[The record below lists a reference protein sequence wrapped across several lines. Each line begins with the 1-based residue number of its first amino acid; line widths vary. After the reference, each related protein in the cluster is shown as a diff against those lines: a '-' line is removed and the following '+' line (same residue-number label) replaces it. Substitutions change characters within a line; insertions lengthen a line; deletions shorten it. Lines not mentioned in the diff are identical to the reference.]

1 MHLNS
6 TDGRLSM
13 RTKQRLMVLVT
24 IIALLL
30 MLFAA
35 ELGVRVRQHLK
46 YGTAATVED
55 YYTVDAKMGLRIPI
69 ANLSSGH
76 VSINSLGFRGPE
88 VPVAKPSGTVRLAFL
103 GASTTWCGEVSGNDY
118 VWPHLVASSLSHEFP
133 RVRFDYVNAAV
144 PGYTMSSM
152 LKSMER
158 RVATL
163 EPDVV
168 IIYEAS
174 NNLSG
179 ELREIAAKQGVIE
192 TAQWEP
198 FSWPSRYSL
207 LWLLTEKNLRVFSA
221 QRSARTNPKRLSV
234 DTTTLG
240 KEYRE
245 ELTQV
250 VRAAQRSAKIVALA
264 TFSIHPRV
272 EQAEERQMSAS
283 SSAFVYMPFV
293 TPRLVIESFE
303 RYNQIVREV
312 ARETGVLLIEGE
324 NDIPGDGLHFTDTVH
339 FSDAGSKAM
348 AERVT
353 RALTLSAELQDL
365 VSKYVAAH

>member
-1 MHLNS
+1 MPLNS
-6 TDGRLSM
+6 TEGRLST
-13 RTKQRLMVLVT
+13 RSKQRLTVLVT
-24 IIALLL
+24 IIALVL
-30 MLFAA
+30 MLVAA
-35 ELGVRVRQHLK
+35 ELGVRIRQQLK

-55 YYTVDAKMGLRIPI
+55 YYTVDPKTGLRIPI

-76 VSINSLGFRGPE
+76 ISINSLGFRGPE
-88 VPVAKPSGTVRLAFL
+88 FPIAKPSGTVRLAFL
-103 GASTTWCGEVSGNDY
+103 GASTTWCGEVSGNHY
-118 VWPHLVASSLSHEFP
+118 VWPHLVASSLSDAFP
-133 RVRFDYVNAAV
+133 KVRFDYVNAAV

-158 RVATL
+158 RVAAL

-179 ELREIAAKQGVIE
+179 ELREVAAKQGIIE

-207 LWLLTEKNLRVFSA
+207 LWLLAEKNLRVLSA
-221 QRSARTNPKRLSV
+221 QRSARTNPKRVSV

-250 VRAAQRSAKIVALA
+250 VRAAQQSAKIVALA
-264 TFSIHPRV
+264 TFSIHPRI
-272 EQAEERQMSAS
+272 EQAEDEQISAT

-293 TPRLVIESFE
+293 TPRLLIESFE
-303 RYNQIVREV
+303 RYNEIVREV

-324 NDIPGDGLHFTDTVH
+324 NDIPGNRLHFADTVH
-339 FSDAGSKAM
+339 FTDAGSKAM

-353 RALTLSAELQDL
+353 RALM
-365 VSKYVAAH
+365 VSGQLKDFVFKNVAAH

>member
-6 TDGRLSM
+6 TDGRLST
-13 RTKQRLMVLVT
+13 RSKQRLMALVT
-24 IIALLL
+24 VIALLL
-30 MLFAA
+30 MLIAA
-35 ELGVRVRQHLK
+35 ELGVRIRQQLK
-46 YGTAATVED
+46 YGAAATVED
-55 YYTVDAKMGLRIPI
+55 YYTVDPKIGLRVPI

-76 VSINSLGFRGPE
+76 ISINSLGFRGPDL
-88 VPVAKPSGTVRLAFL
+88 PVAKPSGTVRLAFL

-118 VWPHLVASSLSHEFP
+118 VWPHLVASSLRHAFP
-133 RVRFDYVNAAV
+133 KVRFDYVNAAV

-152 LKSMER
+152 LKSMDR
-158 RVATL
+158 RVAAL

-179 ELREIAAKQGVIE
+179 ELREVAAKQGVIE
-192 TAQWEP
+192 AAQWEP

-207 LWLLTEKNLRVFSA
+207 LWSLTEKNLRVFSA
-221 QRSARTNPKRLSV
+221 QRSARINPKRLSV

-245 ELTQV
+245 ELTEV
-250 VRAAQRSAKIVALA
+250 VRAAQRSAKVVALA
-264 TFSIHPRV
+264 TFSIHPRI
-272 EQAEERQMSAS
+272 EQAEEEQLHAT

-293 TPRLVIESFE
+293 TPRLVIDSFE

-324 NDIPGDGLHFTDTVH
+324 NDIPGDRIHFADTVH
-339 FSDAGSKAM
+339 FTDAGSKAM

-353 RALTLSAELQDL
+353 RALTISADLQNL
-365 VSKYVAAH
+365 VSKNVSAH